1 MGSVPTEAPFA
12 VLLVILHRDVA
23 IQVFVPCKDISSRSW
38 DPFSQSLWN
47 FLVWSSLH
55 GTGID

>member
-23 IQVFVPCKDISSRSW
+23 IQVFVPCKDISS
-38 DPFSQSLWN
+38 
-47 FLVWSSLH
+47 
-55 GTGID
+55 